1 MNVDNPDEAVEQLT
15 ARAFNKAGNFKETEE
30 TSTFRF
36 NIMFSPSGF
45 IMDVIKH
52 RK

>member
-1 MNVDNPDEAVEQLT
+1 MNVDNLDGAVEQLT
-15 ARAFNKAGNFKETEE
+15 ARAFKKSGNFKETEE
-30 TSTFRF
+30 TSTSRF
-36 NIMFSPSGF
+36 NIKISPSGF